1 MLLYKPLLFIPGLVC
16 DSHLHTPMPPR
27 AARND
32 SPSVLGFGLS
42 PLLVYSSFESVS
54 PSPWCAQDPALGL
67 AHGGCSVNMYQ
78 MSKQRTGPVLESGVA
93 KTCRWE
99 NISETAVGRE

>member
-1 MLLYKPLLFIPGLVC
+1 MLLYKPLLFLPSLIC
-16 DSHLHTPMPPR
+16 DSHFHTPMPPC

-32 SPSVLGFGLS
+32 SPSVLVFGLS
-42 PLLVYSSFESVS
+42 SLLVYSSFESVS
-54 PSPWCAQDPALGL
+54 PSPWCAQDLALGL

-78 MSKQRTGPVLESGVA
+78 MSEQRTGPVLESGLA

-99 NISETAVGRE
+99 NISETAAGSE